1 MKPKSIVITFVV
13 AASLGSQAALGGSAF
28 VSSYER
34 PETAQRALKEGE
46 KKPEW
51 ERFRFTGKD
60 KGLGDAAATPFG
72 DGVEFKLNAVNYN
85 LKLGDEKEVPFQV
98 FFGDFA
104 SDESPEKSNE
114 TKLLDP
120 TQGIAL
126 QFPVAWQYVGNGD
139 GGFCQFKEENDQR
152 PGACILG
159 GDITLRSVRL
169 SETDDAGANQE
180 SYAFG
185 GSASLKVSLVF
196 PIFEATNIPGTEQA
210 GKLGIGFGFRY
221 YYHNTDE
228 HNLLFGDVTDPEGNP
243 IELRKGFGAFN
254 AESEFDLFKHFKIR
268 LEYFSPL
275 DNRDV
280 LDDVFKASIVIAP
293 NQ

>member
-1 MKPKSIVITFVV
+1 MKSKSPVIAFVV

-34 PETAQRALKEGE
+34 EETANRQLAFGQ
-46 KKPEW
+46 KKTKW
-51 ERFRFTGKD
+51 VRFAFTGED
-60 KGLGDAAATPFG
+60 KGVGDAAATPFG
-72 DGVEFKLNAVNYN
+72 DGVEFKVNAVNYN
-85 LKLGDEKEVPFQV
+85 LKLGDERDVPFQV

-114 TKLLDP
+114 AKLLDP

-126 QFPVAWQYVGNGD
+126 QFPVAWQYMGDGD
-139 GGFCQFKEENDQR
+139 GGYCQFEEKDGKR
-152 PGACILG
+152 PGACIFG

-169 SETDDAGANQE
+169 SETGDAGAIQD

-185 GSASLKVSLVF
+185 GSASLKMALVF
-196 PIFEATNIPGTEQA
+196 PIFEVPGTTQA

-228 HNLLFGDVTDPEGNP
+228 QSLLFGDVTDPEGNL
-243 IELRKGFGAFN
+243 IDVRKGFGAFN

-275 DNRDV
+275 GNKDV

-293 NQ
+293 KQ